1 MTFSSSQPMMVYKTG
16 LCRLSSGSPEW
27 QVSRNLG
34 SLNNIPNSNIYDSS
48 CALVVLPIDYI
59 SFEGERVSD
68 EVHLDWSTS
77 SELRN
82 DYFEVQRSANG
93 FDFQTIG
100 AVQGAGTTTETSM
113 YSFVDESPIN
123 SMNYYRLK
131 QVDLDGLYSYSNAI
145 AIEFDRDLNAI
156 SLYPN
161 PANTFVY
168 VDINGP
174 LRGTTRTRV
183 VTLSGQ
189 VVVEEYSNSYSQ
201 PIRLNIETLKL
212 GTYFIEVH
220 ADGEVYRSRFIKK

>member
-1 MTFSSSQPMMVYKTG
+1 
-16 LCRLSSGSPEW
+16 
-27 QVSRNLG
+27 
-34 SLNNIPNSNIYDSS
+34 
-48 CALVVLPIDYI
+48 
-59 SFEGERVSD
+59 
-68 EVHLDWSTS
+68 
-77 SELRN
+77 
-82 DYFEVQRSANG
+82 
-93 FDFQTIG
+93 
-100 AVQGAGTTTETSM
+100 M
-113 YSFVDESPIN
+113 YSFVDESPFN

-189 VVVEEYSNSYSQ
+189 VVVEEYSNSYAQ

-220 ADGEVYRSRFIKK
+220 ADGEVYRSRFIKQ